1 MEIGETINAEL
12 LPALGETA
20 RVALV
25 LALAIVAALAVHFVA
40 SRLLRRLARTSES
53 EVDEMVLARLGEPLR
68 WAFIA
73 VAIALVAD
81 AIPLLREPWEAVAG
95 FAVPALLGWVALA
108 LVSAF
113 RAALIVRADIT
124 VADNLQARR
133 RRTRVA
139 ILSRIAT
146 FIIIF
151 VTVALMLLSIP
162 GVRSVGVTLMASA
175 GLAGLAVGAAAQPAL
190 RSLIAGVQ
198 MAFTEPIRIDD
209 VVIIEGE
216 WGWIEEIRTTYVIV
230 RVWDQRRLVVPVAK
244 FLDESFQNWTR
255 KTAEL
260 LGTVFFYVDPATDVD
275 RVRKELVRVTEAN
288 ERWDGRV
295 AILQVTG
302 TSADNMELRGLIS
315 ARDAPTLWDLR
326 CEVREAVMG
335 FLRTDYPE
343 AIVRRRIAME
353 GAEAEM
359 EAEKTG
365 MLAAPRSGG

>member
-1 MEIGETINAEL
+1 MEFTETINAEL

-20 RVALV
+20 RVALI
-25 LALAIVAALAVHFVA
+25 LAVAITAALALHFVA
-40 SRLLRRLARTSES
+40 ARLLRRLARTSES
-53 EVDEMVLARLGEPLR
+53 DVDEMILSRLGGPLR
-68 WAFIA
+68 WAFVA
-73 VAIALVAD
+73 VAVAMVAD
-81 AIPLLREPWEAVAG
+81 AIPVLREPWEAIAG
-95 FAVPALLGWVALA
+95 FAVPALLGWFALA
-108 LVSAF
+108 LVRAF
-113 RAALIVRADIT
+113 RAAMIVRADIT

-198 MAFTEPIRIDD
+198 MAFTEPIRIED

-230 RVWDQRRLVVPVAK
+230 RVWDQRRLVVPVSK
-244 FLDESFQNWTR
+244 FLDEGFQNWTR

-275 RVRKELVRVTEAN
+275 RVREELVRVTEAN
-288 ERWDGRV
+288 KRWDGRV
-295 AILQVTG
+295 AILQVTN
-302 TSADNMELRGLIS
+302 TSADNIELRGLIS
-315 ARDAPTLWDLR
+315 AQDAPTLWDLR
-326 CEVREAVMG
+326 CEVREAVMD
-335 FLRTDYPE
+335 FLRRDYPE
-343 AIVRRRIAME
+343 AIVRRRVEM
-353 GAEAEM
+353 AEPDAAAGGE
-359 EAEKTG
+359 
-365 MLAAPRSGG
+365 LAAPVAGS